1 VPPATGASPASS
13 QRKYSK
19 LERKIGFSPNSVES
33 TILAQRPRCP
43 AIAVTLQCTMPKP
56 AVLVIDDEPD
66 LCELLSITLQRM
78 DLSPRTANTVAE
90 ARRLLKA
97 ERFDLCLTD
106 MQLPDG
112 NGLELVEWMQQNTPT
127 VPVAVITAHGNMET
141 AVRALKVGAFDFVS
155 KPLDLAG
162 LRKLVATAIK
172 LSNPSDGDTSVFGP
186 RLLGTSTAMHSM
198 REMIARVARSQ
209 APVHISG
216 ESGTGKELVAKLI
229 HESGP
234 RRDGPFVPVNC
245 GAIPTELME
254 SEFFGHKRGSFTGA
268 INDKKGLI
276 QSAEGGTLFLDE
288 IADLP
293 LHMQVKLLRVIQ
305 EKAVRAVG
313 EQVEV
318 GIDVRV
324 LSATHKNLADLVT
337 EGKFREDLFY
347 RVNVIELRV
356 PSLRER
362 PEDVQE
368 LAEAILR
375 RLGRRMKVTPP
386 ALGKDAL
393 AALEAYAF
401 PGNVRELE
409 NILERAITLTTSGE
423 IRASDIQ
430 LRPPPGGVA
439 AATSSSVGALGDH
452 LEDIERD
459 AIVRA
464 LEQTRFNKTAAAKVL
479 GMSFRA
485 LRYRI
490 KKLGIE

>member
-1 VPPATGASPASS
+1 
-13 QRKYSK
+13 
-19 LERKIGFSPNSVES
+19 
-33 TILAQRPRCP
+33 
-43 AIAVTLQCTMPKP
+43 MPKP
-56 AVLVIDDEPD
+56 AVLVVDDEPD

-78 DLSPRTANTVAE
+78 DLSPRAASNVA
-90 ARRLLKA
+90 AAQRLLKT

-112 NGLELVEWMQQNTPT
+112 DGLELVKWMQQYSPT

-141 AVRALKVGAFDFVS
+141 AVRALKLGAFDFVS

-162 LRKLVATAIK
+162 LRKLVSTAIK
-172 LSNPSDGDTSVFGP
+172 LSDTTDGDTSVFGP
-186 RLLGTSTAMHSM
+186 RLLGTSTLIHQL
-198 REMIARVARSQ
+198 REMIGRVARSQ
-209 APVHISG
+209 APVHIFG

-254 SEFFGHKRGSFTGA
+254 SELFGHKRGSFTGA
-268 INDKKGLI
+268 VSDKKGLI

-305 EKAVRAVG
+305 EKAVRPVG
-313 EQVEV
+313 EQAEV
-318 GIDVRV
+318 GVDVRV
-324 LSATHKNLADLVT
+324 LSATHKNLSQLVA

-362 PEDVQE
+362 PEDVPE
-368 LAEAILR
+368 LAEAVLR
-375 RLGRRMKVTPP
+375 RLGRRMKITPP
-386 ALGKDAL
+386 MLAKDAL
-393 AALEAYAF
+393 AALASYSF

-409 NILERAITLTTSGE
+409 NILERAITLSTSGE
-423 IRASDIQ
+423 VRALDIQ
-430 LRPPPGGVA
+430 LRPTPGGSGPVEGA
-439 AATSSSVGALGDH
+439 PSGGALEDH

-459 AIVRA
+459 SILKA
-464 LEQTRFNKTAAAKVL
+464 LEQTRYNKTAAAKLL

>member
-1 VPPATGASPASS
+1 M
-13 QRKYSK
+13 
-19 LERKIGFSPNSVES
+19 PN
-33 TILAQRPRCP
+33 
-43 AIAVTLQCTMPKP
+43 P
-56 AVLVIDDEPD
+56 AVLVVDDEPD
-66 LCELLSITLQRM
+66 LCELLSITLTRM
-78 DLSPRTANTVAE
+78 DLSPRSAHTIGAAQ
-90 ARRLLKA
+90 RMLKA
-97 ERFDLCLTD
+97 EPFDLCLTD

-112 NGLELVEWMQQNTPT
+112 NGLELVEWMQQYTPS

-141 AVRALKVGAFDFVS
+141 AVRALKAGAFDFVS

-162 LRKLVATAIK
+162 LRKLVTTAIK
-172 LSNPSDGDTSVFGP
+172 LSDKLDGDTSVFGP
-186 RLLGTSTAMHSM
+186 RLLGASPAMQHL

-209 APVHISG
+209 APVHIYG

-234 RRDGPFVPVNC
+234 RREGPFVPVNC

-254 SEFFGHKRGSFTGA
+254 SELFGHKRGSFTGA
-268 INDKKGLI
+268 VGDKKGLI
-276 QSAEGGTLFLDE
+276 QGAEGGTLFLDE

-305 EKAVRAVG
+305 EKAVRPIGDAA
-313 EQVEV
+313 EV
-318 GIDVRV
+318 PIDVRI
-324 LSATHKNLADLVT
+324 LSATHKNLGSLVA

-362 PEDVQE
+362 AEDVPE
-368 LAEAILR
+368 LAESVLR
-375 RLGRRMKVTPP
+375 RLGRRMKIAPP
-386 ALGKDAL
+386 LLGADAI
-393 AALEAYAF
+393 AALQAYGF

-423 IRASDIQ
+423 IRAGDIQ
-430 LRPPPGGVA
+430 LRPSPSGVVLPS
-439 AATSSSVGALGDH
+439 AATPGAPLGAALGDH

-459 AIVRA
+459 AILKA
-464 LEQTRFNKTAAAKVL
+464 LEQTRYNKTAAAKVL

-490 KKLGIE
+490 KKLGIEA

>member
-1 VPPATGASPASS
+1 MT
-13 QRKYSK
+13 
-19 LERKIGFSPNSVES
+19 
-33 TILAQRPRCP
+33 
-43 AIAVTLQCTMPKP
+43 KP
-56 AVLVIDDEPD
+56 AVLVVDDEPD
-66 LCELLSITLQRM
+66 LCELLSITLERM
-78 DLSPRTANTVAE
+78 HLSPRTAASVAE
-90 ARRLLKA
+90 AQRMLKT
-97 ERFDLCLTD
+97 EPFDLCLTD

-112 NGLELVEWMQQNTPT
+112 DGLDLVKWIQQNSPN
-127 VPVAVITAHGNMET
+127 VPVAVITAHGNMEI
-141 AVRALKVGAFDFVS
+141 AVRALKLGAFDFVS
-155 KPLDLAG
+155 KPLDLPG

-172 LSNPSDGDTSVFGP
+172 LSDARDGDTSIYGP
-186 RLLGTSTAMHSM
+186 RLLGSSAAMRHL

-209 APVHISG
+209 APVHIFG

-254 SEFFGHKRGSFTGA
+254 SELFGHKRGSFTGA
-268 INDKKGLI
+268 VSDKIGLI
-276 QSAEGGTLFLDE
+276 PSAEGGTLFLDE

-305 EKAVRAVG
+305 EKAVRPVG
-313 EQVEV
+313 EQHEI
-318 GIDVRV
+318 GIDVRF
-324 LSATHKNLADLVT
+324 LSATHKNLAQLVA

-362 PEDVQE
+362 PEDVPE
-368 LAEAILR
+368 LADAVLR
-375 RLGRRMKVTPP
+375 RLGRRMKITTP
-386 ALGKDAL
+386 ALSKEAL
-393 AALEAYAF
+393 AALEAYGF

-409 NILERAITLTTSGE
+409 NILERAITMSTGGE
-423 IRASDIQ
+423 VRGGDIQ
-430 LRPPPGGVA
+430 LRSTPIGAIP
-439 AATSSSVGALGDH
+439 AATAPNGGALGDH

-459 AIVRA
+459 AIIKA

>member
-1 VPPATGASPASS
+1 
-13 QRKYSK
+13 
-19 LERKIGFSPNSVES
+19 
-33 TILAQRPRCP
+33 
-43 AIAVTLQCTMPKP
+43 MPKP
-56 AVLVIDDEPD
+56 AVLVVDDEPD

-78 DLSPRTANTVAE
+78 DLNPRTANDIATAQ
-90 ARRLLKA
+90 RMLKA

-112 NGLELVEWMQQNTPT
+112 DGLELVEWIQQYSPN

-162 LRKLVATAIK
+162 LRKLVASAIK
-172 LSNPSDGDTSVFGP
+172 LSTDTDGDTTVFGP
-186 RLLGTSTAMHSM
+186 RLVGTSAVMQHM
-198 REMIARVARSQ
+198 REMIGRVARSQ

-234 RRDGPFVPVNC
+234 RRDAPFVPVNC

-254 SEFFGHKRGSFTGA
+254 SELFGHKRGSFTGA
-268 INDKKGLI
+268 VSDKKGLI

-305 EKAVRAVG
+305 EKAVRPVG
-313 EQVEV
+313 EQAEV
-318 GIDVRV
+318 DVDVRV
-324 LSATHKNLADLVT
+324 LSATHKNLSEMVA

-362 PEDVQE
+362 RDDVPE
-368 LAEAILR
+368 LADAILR
-375 RLGRRMKVTPP
+375 RLGRRMKITPP
-386 ALGKDAL
+386 MLGKDAL
-393 AALEAYAF
+393 AALQTYAF

-409 NILERAITLTTSGE
+409 NILERALTLSTSGE
-423 IRASDIQ
+423 IGAGDIQ
-430 LRPPPGGVA
+430 LRSTQSAPRGTA
-439 AATSSSVGALGDH
+439 AAANGGALGDH

-459 AIVRA
+459 AILKA
-464 LEQTRFNKTAAAKVL
+464 LEQTRYNKTAAAKVL